1 MLQEFDRYIGIDW
14 SGAAQPGYR
23 GVAVAEC
30 RPGRSAPRLL
40 HAPRGERW
48 TRSAVLDWLLAQ
60 PAGERLLVG
69 FDFAFALPGDG
80 RPLPT
85 LWAEIEA
92 RCALDED
99 LLGRA
104 YAEQDSRFWHAGPRP
119 ASWNETPRAT
129 EAACREA
136 GLGNPQTP
144 FQLIGAKQVGKGALA
159 GMRLLHRLREQA
171 GARYAIWPVDVAGP
185 GDDARSICLEI
196 YPRLFIR
203 MAGLGNRKLRT
214 REDLNDA
221 LNPLASIGLA
231 GGAFDD
237 HEADALVSAA
247 GLRHLA
253 QNADCW
259 LAGAGQPEGW
269 IFGVR

>member
-1 MLQEFDRYIGIDW
+1 MSTEFDRYIGIDW
-14 SGAAQPGYR
+14 SGAAQPRYR

-40 HAPRGERW
+40 DPPRGKRW
-48 TRSAVLDWLLAQ
+48 TRSAVLDWLLQQ

-69 FDFAFALPGDG
+69 FDFAFGLPGDG
-80 RPLPT
+80 RALPA

-92 RCALDED
+92 RCAQDED

-104 YAEQDSRFWHAGPRP
+104 YAEQDPRFWHGGPRP
-119 ASWNETPRAT
+119 ANWNETPRAT
-129 EAACREA
+129 ETACRKQER
-136 GLGNPQTP
+136 GQPQSP
-144 FQLIGAKQVGKGALA
+144 FHLIGAKQVGKGALA

-171 GARYAIWPVDVAGP
+171 GERYAVWPVDVAGP
-185 GDDARSICLEI
+185 GDDARSICTEI

-231 GGAFDD
+231 SGAFDD

-247 GLRHLA
+247 GLRRLA
-253 QNADCW
+253 EDPGCW
-259 LAGAGQPEGW
+259 RAGAGQPEGW

>member
-1 MLQEFDRYIGIDW
+1 MSRPFDRYVGIDW

-30 RPGRSAPRLL
+30 RPGRGAPRLL
-40 HAPRGERW
+40 RPAQGGTW
-48 TRSAVLDWLLAQ
+48 TRSAVLDWLLQQ
-60 PAGERLLVG
+60 PAGDRLLVG

-80 RPLPT
+80 RPLPA
-85 LWAEIEA
+85 LWAEIDA
-92 RCALDED
+92 RCAGEAD
-99 LLGRA
+99 LLGRV
-104 YAEQDSRFWHAGPRP
+104 YAEQDPRFWRAGPRP
-119 ASWNETPRAT
+119 AHWNETPRAT
-129 EAACREA
+129 ESACREA
-136 GLGNPQTP
+136 GLGSPQTP

-171 GARYAIWPVDVAGP
+171 GERYAVWPVDVAGP
-185 GDDARSICLEI
+185 GDDARSICTEI

-231 GGAFDD
+231 SGAFDD

-253 QNADCW
+253 QQADCW
-259 LAGAGQPEGW
+259 RAGAGQPEGW